1 MTTTTQQPD
10 RPRILLVD
18 DVRANR
24 VAMRRLLSRV
34 DADIV
39 EAASGEEALSAC
51 LDQPFALI
59 LLDVQMPGMD
69 GFEVAELLSGQGD
82 LSDTPVIFVTAN
94 HTGDLDHLQGYRLG
108 AVDYLV
114 KPINETVLL
123 AKVRAFLDLYRARG
137 EMQRLL
143 QQVEIYNDR
152 LQQEIGE
159 RKRAEARALHQA
171 HHDPLTDLPNRAHF
185 YHALGAA
192 LQTDRATLALIYI
205 DLDGFKAVNDT
216 YGHAAGDELLCAVAG
231 RLRRA
236 FREDDIVARLGGD
249 EFAVLMRGID
259 QAHRI
264 VPERQAGA
272 VVQALG
278 QPFRLRLNGD
288 TVQVRIGASVGVAY
302 GFEDGGSTDELMAAG
317 DRAMYRAKHGGKGRA
332 CVATAAAED
341 EGSAQSGR

>member
-1 MTTTTQQPD
+1 MTPTPSQPD
-10 RPRILLVD
+10 QPRILLVD
-18 DVRANR
+18 DIRANR
-24 VAMRRLLSRV
+24 LAMRRLLSRV

-94 HTGDLDHLQGYRLG
+94 HTDDLDHLQGYRLG

-143 QQVEIYNDR
+143 RQVELYNDR
-152 LQQEIGE
+152 LQQEVAE

-171 HHDPLTDLPNRAHF
+171 HHDPLTDLPNRTHF
-185 YHALGAA
+185 YQMLEQALAA
-192 LQTDRATLALIYI
+192 QPETVALIYI

-216 YGHAAGDELLCAVAG
+216 YGHAAGDALLCAVAG

-236 FREDDIVARLGGD
+236 FREDDVVARLGGD
-249 EFAVLMRGID
+249 EFAVLMTGID
-259 QAHRI
+259 RAHRNI
-264 VPERQAGA
+264 PERQATV
-272 VVQALG
+272 VVQALA
-278 QPFRLRLNGD
+278 QPFRLSLDGAM
-288 TVQVRIGASVGVAY
+288 VQAQIGASAGVAY
-302 GFEDGGSTDELMAAG
+302 GDADGSSADRLMAAG
-317 DRAMYRAKHGGKGRA
+317 DRAMYQAKHGGKGRVCLA
-332 CVATAAAED
+332 HTADTSERA
-341 EGSAQSGR
+341 S

>member
-1 MTTTTQQPD
+1 MTTALPQPD
-10 RPRILLVD
+10 KARILLVD

-24 VAMRRLLSRV
+24 LAMRRLLARV

-51 LDQPFALI
+51 LEHPFALI

-94 HTGDLDHLQGYRLG
+94 HTDDLDHLQGYRLG

-123 AKVRAFLDLYRARG
+123 AKIRAFLDLYRARG

-143 QQVEIYNDR
+143 RQVELYNDR
-152 LQQEIGE
+152 LQEEVRE

-171 HHDPLTDLPNRAHF
+171 HHDPLTDLPNRARF
-185 YHALGAA
+185 YQALEQA
-192 LQTDRATLALIYI
+192 LATARATVALIYI

-216 YGHAAGDELLCAVAG
+216 YGHAAGDALLCAVAG

-249 EFAVLMRGID
+249 EFAVLMTGID
-259 QAHRI
+259 EAHRS
-264 VPERQAGA
+264 VPERQAKA
-272 VVQALG
+272 VVQALA
-278 QPFRLRLNGD
+278 QPFRLPLDGV
-288 TVQVRIGASVGVAY
+288 TVQVGIGASAGVAY
-302 GFEDGGSTDELMAAG
+302 GFAAGSSADTLMAAG
-317 DRAMYRAKHGGKGRA
+317 DHAMYRAKHEGKGRV
-332 CVATAAAED
+332 CVAPAGDTPA
-341 EGSAQSGR
+341 SAS

>member
-1 MTTTTQQPD
+1 MTNTQQQTDKPH
-10 RPRILLVD
+10 ILLVD

-24 VAMRRLLSRV
+24 VAMRRLLARV
-34 DADIV
+34 DAGIV

-51 LDQPFALI
+51 LERPFALI
-59 LLDVQMPGMD
+59 LLDVQMPDMD

-94 HTGDLDHLQGYRLG
+94 HTDDLDHLQGYRLG

-152 LQQEIGE
+152 LQQEVAE

-185 YHALGAA
+185 YDALGKA
-192 LQTDRATLALIYI
+192 LEADASRVALIYI
-205 DLDGFKAVNDT
+205 DLDGFKAVNDS

-249 EFAVLMRGID
+249 EFGVLMTGID
-259 QAHRI
+259 KEHRVI
-264 VPERQAGA
+264 PERQAGA
-272 VVQALG
+272 VVQSLG
-278 QPFRLRLNGD
+278 QPFRLRPDGD
-288 TVQVRIGASVGVAY
+288 TVQVSIGASAGVAF
-302 GFEDGGSTDELMAAG
+302 GEEDRANADALMAAG
-317 DRAMYRAKHGGKGRA
+317 DRAMYRAKNAGKGRA
-332 CVATAAAED
+332 CVASSSGDAGAAGVA
-341 EGSAQSGR
+341 

>member
-1 MTTTTQQPD
+1 LTNTPQQPD

-18 DVRANR
+18 DMRANR
-24 VAMRRLLSRV
+24 LAMRRLLTRV

-51 LDQPFALI
+51 LDYSYALI

-94 HTGDLDHLQGYRLG
+94 HTDDLDHLQGYRLG

-143 QQVEIYNDR
+143 QQVEVYNDR
-152 LQQEIGE
+152 LQQEITE

-185 YHALGAA
+185 YDALGKA
-192 LQTDRATLALIYI
+192 LEADAGRVALIYI
-205 DLDGFKAVNDT
+205 DLDGFKAVNDSH
-216 YGHAAGDELLCAVAG
+216 GHAAGDELLCAVSG

-236 FREDDIVARLGGD
+236 FREGDIVARLGGD
-249 EFAVLMRGID
+249 EFGVLMTEID
-259 QAHRI
+259 TEHRD
-264 VPERQAGA
+264 VPERKAGA
-272 VVQALG
+272 VVHSLA
-278 QPFRLRLNGD
+278 QPFRLQLNSG
-288 TVQVRIGASVGVAY
+288 TVQVSIGASAGVAY
-302 GFEDGGSTDELMAAG
+302 GGADGDSADALMAAG
-317 DRAMYRAKHGGKGRA
+317 DHAMYRAKHGGKGRA
-332 CVATAAAED
+332 CVASRSDAA
-341 EGSAQSGR
+341 SGGAA